1 MELVKTSMVVLLQ
14 EKAMSESSIDWTAIV
29 AIFITVGIVV
39 LILFFGGEPD
49 LQDAII
55 ESMKCGNE

>member
-1 MELVKTSMVVLLQ
+1 MVVLLQ